1 MTDWHLAQIN
11 VARLVAP
18 AGDPRVRGFFELLER
33 VNAIADAS
41 PGFIWRLQ
49 TESGNAMD
57 IQPTGDPRLVVNM
70 SVWQDAESL
79 FDFVYRSGH
88 IAVMA
93 RRREWFERPSR
104 PHVALWWVPAGHRPS
119 VEEAVAR
126 LDHLERHGPT
136 PQAFTSKRRFPA
148 PSGHGAGSVEQ
159 DRGAARC
166 G

>member
-1 MTDWHLAQIN
+1 MTEYQLAQIN
-11 VARLVAP
+11 VARAVAP
-18 AGDPRVRGFFELLER
+18 LDDPRLADFVAGLDEI
-33 VNAIADAS
+33 NALADES
-41 PGFIWRLQ
+41 PGFVWRLQ
-49 TESGNAMD
+49 SESGNATD
-57 IQPTGDPRLVVNM
+57 IPVSDDPRLIINL
-70 SVWQDAESL
+70 SVWDSVESL

-126 LDHLERHGPT
+126 LDHLECHGPT
-136 PQAFTSKRRFPA
+136 PQAFTFKRRFPA